1 VHFELSYQMMDLQ
14 VGIFLLIFLSL
25 SSLATIGICFVEI
38 RSCWR
43 QYRLKVETKKLRKL
57 NILDENEELAIDAD
71 NECVIGLD
79 ADPSGEMDQN
89 QSILYSTGCQM
100 NPSAPLEHHEHVLQ
114 PEDQYSQPTFHNQ
127 IEEVYLNN
135 HQLIYH
141 AGHHRLPHPR
151 SQGDPRQQQHLGAF
165 V

>member
-1 VHFELSYQMMDLQ
+1 MMDLQ

-79 ADPSGEMDQN
+79 ANEELDPN
-89 QSILYSTGCQM
+89 QSVLYQGLPM
-100 NPSAPLEHHEHVLQ
+100 NTIPSAPLDHHAVASEHILP
-114 PEDQYSQPTFHNQ
+114 PEDYSPNFHNQ

-151 SQGDPRQQQHLGAF
+151 SPRDPRQQHLGAF

>member
-1 VHFELSYQMMDLQ
+1 MMDLQ

-57 NILDENEELAIDAD
+57 NILDENEELTIDPDNECLALEAAD
-71 NECVIGLD
+71 NEM
-79 ADPSGEMDQN
+79 EQH
-89 QSILYSTGCQM
+89 QILYNPGLNPLAN
-100 NPSAPLEHHEHVLQ
+100 NPSAPIEHHAVALASNEHILQQ
-114 PEDQYSQPTFHNQ
+114 PEEYNQPAFHNQ

-141 AGHHRLPHPR
+141 SGHHRLPAHAR
-151 SQGDPRQQQHLGAF
+151 SQGDPRQHLGAF